1 MHLSEKG
8 DPLIPEFTDL
18 EPRNRSN
25 NVKEGRPPSM
35 AESPLPHAGACTL
48 DASDPSDSALH
59 PVDGGP
65 EVRSHREN
73 APLRISATAQL
84 PTRFGEFRVVSF
96 HGRPDAKEPAA
107 LVRGQVAGQ
116 SGVPVRI
123 HSECLTGD
131 VFGSLRCDCRE
142 QLELALTKLG
152 KMERG
157 ILLYLRQEG
166 RGIGFEN
173 KIKAYRL
180 QEMGLDTIEA
190 NEALGFRPD
199 ERDYEIAAR
208 MLEVLEVRSIR
219 LLSNN
224 PDKIASLRRHGIVV
238 EGRIPLA
245 VRPNRYNARYLETKR
260 VRAGHLLDPI
270 WPAVPE
276 QVDCL
281 TCPPTEKEIPAPRV
295 KRGK

>member
-1 MHLSEKG
+1 MRGREWQVVGFADPNTGLVHLAVLLG
-8 DPLIPEFTDL
+8 GL
-18 EPRNRSN
+18 
-25 NVKEGRPPSM
+25 
-35 AESPLPHAGACTL
+35 PLPE
-48 DASDPSDSALH
+48 
-59 PVDGGP
+59 PV
-65 EVRSHREN
+65 
-73 APLRISATAQL
+73 
-84 PTRFGEFRVVSF
+84 
-96 HGRPDAKEPAA
+96 
-107 LVRGQVAGQ
+107 LVRL
-116 SGVPVRI
+116 

-131 VFGSLRCDCRE
+131 VFGSQRCDCQA
-142 QLELALTKLG
+142 QLHAAIDAIETAGSGLVV
-152 KMERG
+152 
-157 ILLYLRQEG
+157 YLRQEG

-295 KRGK
+295 KRGN